1 MKHGRFAIGLLLM
14 AGIAVAA
21 AFGDEQAFVLEAIV
35 MDSFDDGVPAY
46 WGETLEWKSEASK
59 FATVV
64 KDEEGNKVE
73 EESFPKIQRIATW
86 PEALYP
92 KTYLSTAKDT
102 EYPDEESRRSL
113 GINSSFT
120 RRGYNWVDVYPVG
133 PDAGDWDA
141 DRQVYLNKGIGFD
154 LPGRAQYLDMWVWGS
169 NLNYT
174 LEAYFRDY
182 NGVIRTVDMGS
193 LAYEG
198 WKNLRVRIPSN
209 FSQTKKVLPNYTPL
223 RFIKFRIWT
232 SPTEIVDQPDLRFPN
247 RKTGVYIYFDNLRI
261 LTDMFEA
268 PYDGRELEDIK
279 RTDELW
285 GRDELTNGNG

>member
-59 FATVV
+59 FAT
-64 KDEEGNKVE
+64 EG
-73 EESFPKIQRIATW
+73 FPLIQRIATY

-92 KTYLSTAKDT
+92 TTYLSTAKAKEDT
-102 EYPDEESRRSL
+102 GEEESRRSL

-133 PDAGDWDA
+133 PDAGEFDEE
-141 DRQVYLNKGIGFD
+141 RQVYLNKGIGFD
-154 LPGRAQYLDMWVWGS
+154 LPGRVQYLDMWVWGS